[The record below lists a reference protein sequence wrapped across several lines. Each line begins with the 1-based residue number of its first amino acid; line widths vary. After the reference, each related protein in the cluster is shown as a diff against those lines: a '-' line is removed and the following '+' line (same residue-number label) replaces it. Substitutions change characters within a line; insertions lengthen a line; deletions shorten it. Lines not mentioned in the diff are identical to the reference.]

1 MSEKKEQDGRS
12 GGREGGREVDRSS
25 RAVLA
30 ELFDLRGTV
39 ALVTGGGSGLGAAMA
54 SVLVECG
61 ARVVVADREQDR
73 LDRVATALA
82 TAGHLEVARVDVADR
97 AAVDGLV
104 DDIVARHGRID
115 AVFANAGIARGAGP
129 GDPSGRLDTFDM
141 ADWTALLDVNLYG
154 VLNTLRAAARHM
166 KRQRGGSIVV
176 TASTAGLRA
185 DPLVSYS
192 YVVAKAGVVNLT
204 RQAALDLARWRVR
217 VNAIAPGPFRTAIGG
232 EGPLDPQQEAMWASM
247 VPLGRM
253 GDPREIRGLTVL
265 LASPASSFMTG
276 GVYPVD
282 GGQLLQ
288 APGLPEP

>member
-1 MSEKKEQDGRS
+1 MGDDSKLR
-12 GGREGGREVDRSS
+12 
-25 RAVLA
+25 
-30 ELFDLRGTV
+30 ELFDVRGTV
-39 ALVTGGGSGLGAAMA
+39 ALVTGGGSGLGKAMA
-54 SVLVECG
+54 TALVECG
-61 ARVVVADREQDR
+61 ARVVVADRDQQR
-73 LDRVATALA
+73 LDWLEKELA
-82 TAGHLEVARVDVADR
+82 PAGRLEVGRIDVADA
-97 AAVDGLV
+97 AAVDELV
-104 DDIVARHGRID
+104 DGVVARHGRID
-115 AVFANAGIARGAGP
+115 AVFANAGIARGPGP
-129 GDPSGRLDTFDM
+129 GHPAGQLDTFDM
-141 ADWTALLDVNLYG
+141 ADWTALVDVNLYG
-154 VLNTLRAAARHM
+154 VLNTMRAAARHM

-232 EGPLDPQQEAMWASM
+232 DGPLDPAAVAMWGSV

-253 GDPREIRGLTVL
+253 GEPREIQGLTLL

-282 GGQLLQ
+282 GGALLQ
-288 APGLPEP
+288 APAVPGP

>member
-1 MSEKKEQDGRS
+1 MSED
-12 GGREGGREVDRSS
+12 D
-25 RAVLA
+25 VLRR
-30 ELFDLRGTV
+30 LFDVRGTV
-39 ALVTGGGSGLGAAMA
+39 ALVTGGGSGLGRAMA
-54 SVLVECG
+54 TVLVECG
-61 ARVVVADREQDR
+61 AQVVVADLHEAR
-73 LDRVATALA
+73 LDQVEKELA
-82 TAGHLEVARVDVADR
+82 TYGRVETCRLDVTDA
-97 AAVDGLV
+97 AAVDALV
-104 DDIVARHGRID
+104 DGIVARHGRID

-129 GDPSGRLDTFDM
+129 GDPAGQLDTFDLS
-141 ADWTALLDVNLYG
+141 DWAALFEVNLYG
-154 VLNTLRAAARHM
+154 VVYTLRAAARHM

-232 EGPLDPQQEAMWASM
+232 DGPPDPATEAMWGSM

-253 GDPREIRGLTVL
+253 GDPREIQGLTLL

-282 GGQLLQ
+282 GGALLQ
-288 APGLPEP
+288 APAL